1 MKVQSSAL
9 LLSRLA
15 FASSSISRFICCMVY
30 ADSYIKKEDKVE
42 KHPTI
47 DYQVGSIRDDFDFG
61 QLLLIRSSLLHEYAA
76 QRSNTSYEWAG
87 LYVIK
92 LTFATLAQVGFY
104 LSI

>member
-1 MKVQSSAL
+1 MHAL
-9 LLSRLA
+9 ERLLRVATDSGA
-15 FASSSISRFICCMVY
+15 GMVY

-87 LYVIK
+87 LYDFRLFISRK
-92 LTFATLAQVGFY
+92 AQIFHINEY
-104 LSI
+104 LYTQIETD